1 MDLVPR
7 FKYAS
12 PFALQLITRL
22 DEFVQRMQRSNA
34 FSSPLDRDFMQLNT
48 KITVNDPVGHYLQLT
63 KQVMPEM
70 AASGLVNWPVR
81 NDHCFQRIVLDAIC
95 GGIWYDH
102 IARPAYKH
110 LSAIQAER
118 AVQLC
123 ENIISG
129 AADIRALNRQSLI
142 WRGKLK

>member
-1 MDLVPR
+1 
-7 FKYAS
+7 
-12 PFALQLITRL
+12 
-22 DEFVQRMQRSNA
+22 MQT
-34 FSSPLDRDFMQLNT
+34 NT
-48 KITVNDPVGHYLQLT
+48 KITANDPVRRYLKLT

-70 AASGLVNWPVR
+70 ASSGAVNWPVS

-95 GGIWYDH
+95 GGVWYDH

-110 LSAIQAER
+110 LSATQAER

-142 WRGKLK
+142 WRGKFK